1 MSVLQRVLAADVGG
15 FHRAYELSN
24 YGLAGATP
32 LAVFS
37 SKGSLTEKTADW
49 ILGVAVPIHM
59 HITTNACVTDYI
71 PTKYRMP
78 VRSVVLA
85 ASVITY
91 LGMMKL
97 NLSGPGVTQSV
108 KALWKKPEKQLA

>member
-1 MSVLQRVLAADVGG
+1 M
-15 FHRAYELSN
+15 
-24 YGLAGATP
+24 P
-32 LAVFS
+32 AV
-37 SKGSLTEKTADW
+37 
-49 ILGVAVPIHM
+49 
-59 HITTNACVTDYI
+59 
-71 PTKYRMP
+71 P